1 MPLIDDDPP
10 QPLDIPQ
17 AVVDHLQQRVAD
29 ADLASLAPKYPG
41 PEVSD
46 GQVQTVSSGGVTV
59 TSENGAGPPQLT
71 VIQSLIV
78 HNSAA
83 DTGGGIYND
92 QGDVALRRSLVDANT
107 PTNCSGSPTPVPGC
121 SG

>member
-1 MPLIDDDPP
+1 
-10 QPLDIPQ
+10 
-17 AVVDHLQQRVAD
+17 VDHNQATKTGPPTVAVGGGISNV
-29 ADLASLAPKYPG
+29 ASDQ
-41 PEVSD
+41 E
-46 GQVQTVSSGGVTV
+46 
-59 TSENGAGPPQLT
+59 GAAPPQLT

-83 DTGGGIYND
+83 DTAGGIYND

-107 PTNCSGSPTPVPGC
+107 PTNCSGSPTPVPDC